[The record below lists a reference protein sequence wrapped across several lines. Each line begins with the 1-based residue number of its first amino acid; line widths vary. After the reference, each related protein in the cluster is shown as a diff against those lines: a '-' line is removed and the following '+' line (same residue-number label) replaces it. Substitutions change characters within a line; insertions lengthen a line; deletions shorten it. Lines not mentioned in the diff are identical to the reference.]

1 MVKFFNLD
9 RHWDSVRD
17 RVQTL
22 TDDSLSLGLCQK
34 SPVIQR
40 VESRIA
46 TIANRLRAVTFSNC
60 SDALAQGLRNL
71 QLPSGSE
78 VLVPEY
84 TFISSI
90 NAIRL
95 AGLNP
100 ILVDVDE
107 FYHIDLLDAASK
119 ISNNTRVLLYVTLLG
134 SPARSDINE
143 WCNKYNLLLVED
155 AAQSFGTDLANSAF
169 SVLSFSPSKP
179 CPTFGSGGALVTDD
193 VPTSWIAKQTRLHG
207 NQDYIGINSMM
218 STTEASALQINL
230 GLLDEHLARRREI
243 ANHYFRELTDKY
255 QFPKYRKGCTYSK
268 FIIQSTSRDDLK
280 LHLDKNNIQTMIHY
294 NKEFTQPNCKKLSKI
309 SLTLPNCS
317 YMTDQEVERVIKCLK
332 EF

>member
-9 RHWDSVRD
+9 RHWNSVRESVYSLAD
-17 RVQTL
+17 E
-22 TDDSLSLGLCQK
+22 SLSIGLCQK
-34 SPVIQR
+34 SPVIDK
-40 VESRIA
+40 VENTIA
-46 TIANRLRAVTFSNC
+46 TKVDRLHAVSFSNC

-71 QLPSGSE
+71 KLPQGSE

-84 TFISSI
+84 TFTASI
-90 NAIRL
+90 NAIQL

-100 ILVDVDE
+100 VLVDVDD
-107 FYHIDLLDAASK
+107 FYHIDLEDATQK
-119 ISNNTRVLLYVTLLG
+119 ITEHTQALLYVTLLG
-134 SPARSDINE
+134 SPAVSDIDL
-143 WCNKYNLLLVED
+143 WCKQHDLVLVED
-155 AAQSFGTDLANSAF
+155 AAQSFGASLANSAF

-179 CPTFGSGGALVTDD
+179 CTTFGSGGMLVTND
-193 VPTSWIAKQTRLHG
+193 SNSSSIAKQTRLHG
-207 NQDYIGINSMM
+207 NTEYIGINSMM

-243 ANHYFRELTDKY
+243 ANHYIRELAYKY

-268 FIIQSTSRDDLK
+268 FVIQCDNRDSLK
-280 LHLDKNNIQTMIHY
+280 KYLDAKDVQTMIHY
-294 NKEFTQPNCKKLSKI
+294 NKEFTQTNCKRLSKI

-317 YMTDQEVERVIKCLK
+317 YMTDQEVERVITCLK

>member
-9 RHWDSVRD
+9 RHWNSVRD
-17 RVQTL
+17 SVQSL
-22 TDDSLSLGLCQK
+22 ADESLSAGLCQK
-34 SPVIQR
+34 SPVIER
-40 VESRIA
+40 VESRISNL
-46 TIANRLRAVTFSNC
+46 TNKKHCVTFSNC

-71 QLPSGSE
+71 KLPSNSE

-84 TFISSI
+84 TFTATI

-95 AGLNP
+95 AGLRP
-100 ILVDVDE
+100 VFVDVDD
-107 FYHIDLLDAASK
+107 FYHIDLEDAVSK
-119 ISNNTRVLLYVTLLG
+119 ISNNTQVLLYVTLLG
-134 SPARSDINE
+134 SPSRSDVTE
-143 WCNKYNLLLVED
+143 WCNKYKLILVED
-155 AAQSFGTDLANSAF
+155 AAQSFGTSVAASSF

-179 CPTFGSGGALVTDD
+179 CTTFGSGGALVTDCIG
-193 VPTSWIAKQTRLHG
+193 IASNATCTRLHG

-230 GLLDEHLARRREI
+230 GLLDQHLARRREI
-243 ANHYFRELTDKY
+243 ANHYLRELTDKY

-294 NKEFTQPNCKKLSKI
+294 NKEFTQTNCKRLSKI

>member
-17 RVQTL
+17 KVQDL
-22 TDDSLSLGLCQK
+22 ADKSLSLGLCQK
-34 SPVIQR
+34 SPILEE
-40 VESRIA
+40 VENNLVKY
-46 TIANRLRAVTFSNC
+46 TNKKHCVTFSNC

-71 QLPSGSE
+71 KLPNNSE

-84 TFISSI
+84 TFVATI
-90 NAIRL
+90 NAILL
-95 AGLNP
+95 AGLTP
-100 ILVDVDE
+100 VLVDVDE
-107 FYHIDLLDAASK
+107 FYHIDLEDAASK

-134 SPARSDINE
+134 SPARLDINE

-155 AAQSFGTDLANSAF
+155 AAQSFGTSIAASSF

-179 CPTFGSGGALVTDD
+179 CPTFGSGGALITDCID
-193 VPTSWIAKQTRLHG
+193 IATQAKRTRLHG
-207 NQDYIGINSMM
+207 DQDYVGINSMM
-218 STTEASALQINL
+218 STVEASALQINL

-243 ANHYFRELTDKY
+243 ASHYFRELTDKY
-255 QFPKYRKGCTYSK
+255 AFPKYRKGCTYSK
-268 FIIQSTSRDDLK
+268 FIIQCTSRDDLK
-280 LHLDKNNIQTMIHY
+280 LHLDKNSIQTMIHY
-294 NKEFTQPNCKKLSKI
+294 NKEFTQVNCKRLSEI

>member
-1 MVKFFNLD
+1 
-9 RHWDSVRD
+9 
-17 RVQTL
+17 
-22 TDDSLSLGLCQK
+22 
-34 SPVIQR
+34 
-40 VESRIA
+40 
-46 TIANRLRAVTFSNC
+46 
-60 SDALAQGLRNL
+60 
-71 QLPSGSE
+71 
-78 VLVPEY
+78 
-84 TFISSI
+84 
-90 NAIRL
+90 
-95 AGLNP
+95 
-100 ILVDVDE
+100 
-107 FYHIDLLDAASK
+107 
-119 ISNNTRVLLYVTLLG
+119 
-134 SPARSDINE
+134 
-143 WCNKYNLLLVED
+143 
-155 AAQSFGTDLANSAF
+155 
-169 SVLSFSPSKP
+169 
-179 CPTFGSGGALVTDD
+179 